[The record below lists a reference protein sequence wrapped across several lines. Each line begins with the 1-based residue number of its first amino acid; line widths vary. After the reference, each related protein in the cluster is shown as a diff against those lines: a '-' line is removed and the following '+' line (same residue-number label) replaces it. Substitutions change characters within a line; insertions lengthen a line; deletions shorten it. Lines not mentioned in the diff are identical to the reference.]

1 MILIVSLCK
10 EKMHELEF
18 VRPIEK
24 IVSSTG
30 NEVVVCGYDKI
41 KNSDLKNASG
51 VILSGTSL
59 DDFEYLEN
67 AKNFLWLK
75 NFKKPVLGI
84 CAGMQAIGLV
94 FSGRLVD
101 DKYIGL
107 SEINFKE
114 TFLGLNGKNKV
125 YFLHNKSIMLP
136 EGFAQFDN
144 GNFPMAFKH
153 KTKKIYGVL
162 FHPEVYNH
170 ELLKEFV
177 KTSQKT

>member
-94 FSGRLVD
+94 FGGRLVD

-162 FHPEVYNH
+162 FHPEVLN
-170 ELLKEFV
+170 EKLIENFV
-177 KTSQKT
+177 RS